1 MVTELHATYPHYAW
15 YPDVLLNASSSA
27 EHSSRRLR
35 SHLFDG
41 GDNLKD
47 FISEELVKKGLGIWN
62 AKDSEIQ
69 LIVDNPA
76 LSSYYFSDMIS
87 RRARVGWST
96 HGHTAVDV
104 NIYGSAGSEAL
115 RGNHENVEVGKFL
128 RDYLDVDVQSVTEE
142 LVEKSKSFKITG
154 ADQTGWTGKIP
165 SEEDLQSVEREHEE
179 EYGAAPLGPSQL

>member
-1 MVTELHATYPHYAW
+1 M
-15 YPDVLLNASSSA
+15 LLNASSSA

>member
-1 MVTELHATYPHYAW
+1 MFVELHPTYPHYAW
-15 YPDVLLNASSSA
+15 YPEVLHNASSSA

-35 SHLFDG
+35 SHIFNG

-69 LIVDNPA
+69 LVVDNPA

-87 RRARVGWST
+87 RRARIGWST

-128 RDYLDVDVQSVTEE
+128 RDYLDVDIESVTEE
-142 LVEKSKSFKITG
+142 LVEKSKSFKIAG
-154 ADQTGWTGKIP
+154 AGQTSWTGKIP
-165 SEEDLQSVEREHEE
+165 SGEDLQSAERKHEK
-179 EYGAAPLGPSQL
+179 EYGMAP